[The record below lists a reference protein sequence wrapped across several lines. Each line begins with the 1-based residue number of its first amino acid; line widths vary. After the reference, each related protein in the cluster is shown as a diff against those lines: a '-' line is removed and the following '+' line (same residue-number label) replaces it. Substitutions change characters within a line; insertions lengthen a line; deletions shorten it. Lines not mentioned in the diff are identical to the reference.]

1 MGTIKE
7 KISKLKTKITKD
19 SKLDE
24 NEKKKFVT
32 RVAKGIEEEY
42 KKVKET
48 KGKEEAIKT
57 VVEMITEKITD
68 PELKDILKSV
78 MSELFAELKENTA
91 VPVNDVA
98 PNLVEA
104 ASEKEINP
112 IPLYEGV
119 AEVTSDDKLLE
130 IIQEGDIPLEH
141 KNVLVGRITNGDVKK
156 QAIADLKTEEEVK
169 KEKEDL
175 EKLEKIYSKCE
186 DVPDS
191 ELEIMIR
198 ELNLDLNNDNI
209 KKEVYRV
216 LAKKMV
222 NNSVRFGYTSLYTA
236 TNIIPI
242 EEMYADYIENTAQ
255 EEYDKML
262 EVQSGPTDFIF
273 EKNKLRREVMQTLV
287 NEIID
292 VYRNTGKF
300 VILPTNRM
308 KNLDYAGQT
317 EIIRMIEESLG
328 KRITKMQEKDVRA
341 QMAGTV
347 IDNAKIIEF
356 EDSVITLN
364 KQRREN
370 ICDLGIQLAEDERLY
385 NTVLYAEDTKIIK
398 KLAEMPKEYRMKCM
412 DIISQALDKELAQF
426 LKKEDSKNNNI
437 SSQSNPMKEEQ
448 ENSDTGR

>member
-7 KISKLKTKITKD
+7 RINKLKTKITKD

-24 NEKKKFVT
+24 DEKKKFVT
-32 RVAKGIEEEY
+32 GVAKGIEEEY

-141 KNVLVGRITNGDVKK
+141 KNVLVGGITDGDVKK

-262 EVQSGPTDFIF
+262 EMQSGPTDFIF

>member
-7 KISKLKTKITKD
+7 RISKLKTKITKD

-32 RVAKGIEEEY
+32 GVAKGIEEEY

-68 PELKDILKSV
+68 PELKDVLKSL
-78 MSELFAELKENTA
+78 MSELLDELKENTA
-91 VPVNDVA
+91 INVNDVA
-98 PNLVEA
+98 TNLVEA
-104 ASEKEINP
+104 ASEKKINP

-141 KNVLVGRITNGDVKK
+141 KNVLVGGITDGDVKK
-156 QAIADLKTEEEVK
+156 QAIADLKTEEELK
-169 KEKEDL
+169 KENADL
-175 EKLEKIYSKCE
+175 EELKKIYAKCE
-186 DVPDS
+186 DIPDS
-191 ELEIMIR
+191 GLEIMIR
-198 ELNLDLNNDNI
+198 ELNTDLNNDSLKNA
-209 KKEVYRV
+209 VYHI

-222 NNSVRFGYTSLYTA
+222 SNSVKFGYTSLYTA
-236 TNIIPI
+236 TKIIPI
-242 EEMYADYIENTAQ
+242 DEMYADSIENIAQ

-262 EVQSGPTDFIF
+262 EVQSEPTDFVF
-273 EKNKLRREVMQTLV
+273 EKNILRKEVMQTLV
-287 NEIID
+287 NEIIE
-292 VYRNTGKF
+292 VYRSTGKF
-300 VILPTNRM
+300 VILSNDRM

-317 EIIRMIEESLG
+317 EFIRIIEESLG
-328 KRITKMQEKDVRA
+328 KRLTKMQEKDVRA
-341 QMAGTV
+341 QMAGIV
-347 IDNAKIIEF
+347 VDNAKIIEF
-356 EDSVITLN
+356 EDRVITVN

-385 NTVLYAEDTKIIK
+385 NTVLYAEDTGMIK
-398 KLAEMPKEYRMKCM
+398 KLAEMPKEYRMRCM

-426 LKKEDSKNNNI
+426 LKKENSKTDNI

>member
-24 NEKKKFVT
+24 DEKKKFVT
-32 RVAKGIEEEY
+32 GVAKGIEEEY

-141 KNVLVGRITNGDVKK
+141 KNVLVGGITDGDVKK

-262 EVQSGPTDFIF
+262 EMQSGPTDFIF